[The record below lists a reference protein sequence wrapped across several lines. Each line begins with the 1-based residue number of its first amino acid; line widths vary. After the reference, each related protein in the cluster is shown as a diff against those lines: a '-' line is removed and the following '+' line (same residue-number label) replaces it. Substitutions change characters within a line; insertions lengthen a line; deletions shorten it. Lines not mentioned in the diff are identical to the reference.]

1 MKKLFYSIIALA
13 GILTASCST
22 DADKLVFDPSASVA
36 PALGTLNGTTLASD
50 GADLTFE
57 FTQPTYNIDAAKLY
71 TLYVSDSQDFSKQEK
86 LAATVSGTTV
96 TVKQSALNSAI
107 LNLGG
112 IADAEFTI
120 YLRLDSWVANNKNT
134 AIESSLTQSNVISA
148 TFVPYNQLILDKD
161 VYEHVWVQGDYCGWS
176 HDKSQFLYNYSK
188 DGKTYTGVIDFADK
202 AVNGIKFTGAASW
215 EDATGN
221 WGSEAQAEAEEAN
234 SIQLINGGGSQNI
247 ICYSKRFY
255 GFTLDK
261 NSLVLTKDWGANVI
275 GIVGEFNNW
284 GTDPDIEMN
293 YNKDYVRFWADV
305 DFATDT
311 KIKFRADADPDWTYN
326 WGKDANAGGDNIE
339 VSAGKYRVYL
349 DLNKKTVELNATM
362 YGKDEPT
369 ANGDAPEP
377 EKPGAWSLIGTIN
390 GDSWSADVDMANIDG
405 DIWVVRNVTLTA
417 NDEFKIRA
425 DHDRAVAV
433 GGPEENSTSTIDPSN
448 AYGVFKPELGKAF
461 AVGDKN
467 IQVGVAGAYDVT
479 YDYAG
484 QTILIE
490 EHKAVYSLIGE
501 IGGNSWSKDFE
512 MTQDGDVWTSPVVN
526 ITGGFKIR
534 YDYSWDDAN
543 TYGVAEG
550 FTPEVG
556 VEFTAVQPGGNITV
570 PAAGDYKVV
579 FNAKTLAVTI
589 NAVAFPEHLYMIG
602 SEFGN
607 WDWASDGIVE
617 MTPVNGQEGQ
627 FWTVRYFTANQGFKY
642 APEKAWGK
650 DFHSLTTNDGYTV
663 DGGNC
668 VVAEDGFYTVHV
680 DLKREMVH
688 VEPARIYGIG
698 DCFGGWDAKM
708 DAALFKADG
717 KTLKATLAADG
728 ELRMYVESS
737 IANSDWWT
745 REFII
750 LDGKIVY
757 RGNDGDQQRV
767 SCTKGQ
773 EVVLDLNAGTGSIK

>member
-1 MKKLFYSIIALA
+1 MKKLLYSIIAFA
-13 GILTASCST
+13 GILAASCAT
-22 DADKLVFDPSASVA
+22 DEDKLVFDPSSSVA
-36 PALGTLNGTTLASD
+36 PSLGTLAGGALASD

-57 FTQPTYNIDAAKLY
+57 FTGPSYNIDGAKLY
-71 TLYVSDSQDFSKQEK
+71 TLYISDSQDFTRQEK
-86 LAATVSGTTV
+86 LAATVSGTSV
-96 TVKQSALNSAI
+96 TVKQSSLNSAI

-112 IADAEFTI
+112 EADSEFTV
-120 YLRLDSWVANNKNT
+120 YLRLDSWLANNKNVGVET
-134 AIESSLTQSNVISA
+134 SLTKSNVISA
-148 TFVPYNQLILDKD
+148 TFIPYNQLILDKD
-161 VYEHVWVQGDYCGWS
+161 VYDHIWVQGDYCGWS

-188 DGKTYTGVIDFADK
+188 DGKTFSGVIDFAGK
-202 AVNGIKFTGAASW
+202 ASGGIKFTGAASW
-215 EDATGN
+215 DNSTGN
-221 WGSEAQAEAEEAN
+221 WGSEAQAEAAEAG
-234 SIQLINGGGSQNI
+234 SLQLINGDGSQNI
-247 ICYSKRFY
+247 VCYSKRFY

-261 NSLVLTKDWGANVI
+261 NTLLLSKDWGADVI
-275 GIVGEFNNW
+275 GIVGGFNDW
-284 GTDPDIEMN
+284 GGQPDIEMN
-293 YNKDYVRFWADV
+293 YNKDYVRFWADAE
-305 DFATDT
+305 FASDT
-311 KIKFRADADPDWTYN
+311 KIKFRADAAWDYN
-326 WGKDANAGGDNIE
+326 WGKDAGVGGDDIT
-339 VSAGKYRVYL
+339 VTAGKYRVYL
-349 DLNKKTVELNATM
+349 DLNKKTVELSATM

-369 ANGDAPEP
+369 AGGDSPEP
-377 EKPGAWSLIGTIN
+377 EKPGAWSLVGTLY
-390 GDSWSADVDMANIDG
+390 DSGWNSDFDLTNTSG
-405 DIWVVRNVTLTA
+405 DIWQIRSVEITA
-417 NDEFKIRA
+417 SDEFKIRA
-425 DHDRAVAV
+425 DHEWSVSV
-433 GGPEENSTSTIDPSN
+433 GGPEKNSTSTIDPGN
-448 AYGVFKPELGKAF
+448 VYGVFKPELGKAF
-461 AVGDKN
+461 AVGGEN
-467 IQVGVAGAYDVT
+467 IQVGEAGVYDIT

-501 IGGNSWSKDFE
+501 IGGNSWTNDFV

-534 YDYSWDDAN
+534 YDYSWDEAN

-550 FTPEVG
+550 FTPEIG
-556 VEFTAVQPGGNITV
+556 KEFTAVQPGGNITV
-570 PAAGDYKVV
+570 PAAGDYKVS

-589 NAVAFPEHLYMIG
+589 TAVAFPEHLYMIG
-602 SEFGN
+602 NEFGS

-617 MTPVNGQEGQ
+617 LTPVNSQEGE

-688 VEPARIYGIG
+688 IEPARIYGIG
-698 DCFGGWDAKM
+698 NCFGGWDAKM
-708 DAALFKADG
+708 DGALFKADG

-737 IANSDWWT
+737 IADSDWWT

-750 LDGKIVY
+750 LDGKIVC

-767 SCTKGQ
+767 ACTKGQ
-773 EVVLDLNAGTGSIK
+773 EVTLDFNAGTGTIK